1 VLLSQV
7 DYLYKIDLFK
17 ISLTFTFHILPYL
30 KMQKLTAGDLIY
42 RREDSSEEVFFL
54 FQGDVCLL
62 D

>member
-1 VLLSQV
+1 MLLSQV

-17 ISLTFTFHILPYL
+17 ISFTFTFHILPYL

>member
-1 VLLSQV
+1 MLLSQV